1 MVVVIFAVVD
11 NFVDMVVLDVI
22 FMAVEV
28 FVVVVVVVVIV
39 V

>member
-28 FVVVVVVVVIV
+28 VVVGVVVIV

>member
-1 MVVVIFAVVD
+1 MAVVIFAVVD

-28 FVVVVVVVVIV
+28 VVVVVVVVVIV

>member
-1 MVVVIFAVVD
+1 MVIVIFAVVG

-28 FVVVVVVVVIV
+28 VVVVVIV
-39 V
+39 IGV

>member
-1 MVVVIFAVVD
+1 MVVIILAVVN

-28 FVVVVVVVVIV
+28 VMVVVVVMGV
-39 V
+39 

>member
-28 FVVVVVVVVIV
+28 VVVVVVVVVIV

>member
-11 NFVDMVVLDVI
+11 NFVDKVVLDVI

-28 FVVVVVVVVIV
+28 VVVFVIVIV

>member
-1 MVVVIFAVVD
+1 MNVEIFTVVD
-11 NFVDMVVLDVI
+11 NFVNMVVLDVI

-28 FVVVVVVVVIV
+28 VVVVVVVIV

>member
-1 MVVVIFAVVD
+1 MVVVILAVVN

-28 FVVVVVVVVIV
+28 VMVVVVVMGV
-39 V
+39 

>member
-1 MVVVIFAVVD
+1 MAVVIFAVVD

-28 FVVVVVVVVIV
+28 VVFAVVVIV

>member
-28 FVVVVVVVVIV
+28 VVFAVVVIV